1 MIQIEV
7 KVVLG
12 VQGYN
17 MDKTKITD
25 FIINSMRFYIMLDI
39 VIYSAEK
46 KIKTKNNQSSLYNY
60 VRETKEKSGLT
71 DETINS
77 YVDLA
82 YRSMSSEFRSI
93 YDIPSIVN
101 N

>member
-1 MIQIEV
+1 
-7 KVVLG
+7 
-12 VQGYN
+12 